1 MATTTKIIDIDAVRN
16 AIHKVLDNWKKK
28 FEEFFVSHENYPP
41 IADPPQP
48 ELTTLTIAYKGGA
61 PHTPP
66 TISISTQ
73 KSAPNFF
80 PADASKG
87 SLDGTSSATNLDEM
101 RQQLINLDEHLQAIE
116 QAADGNTAI
125 TDIQTRLDQEYAINN
140 LKAET
145 KQIVITTGKSFLN
158 NKMEEPHSSNTT

>member
-1 MATTTKIIDIDAVRN
+1 
-16 AIHKVLDNWKKK
+16 
-28 FEEFFVSHENYPP
+28 
-41 IADPPQP
+41 
-48 ELTTLTIAYKGGA
+48 
-61 PHTPP
+61 
-66 TISISTQ
+66 
-73 KSAPNFF
+73 
-80 PADASKG
+80 
-87 SLDGTSSATNLDEM
+87 M

-125 TDIQTRLDQEYAINN
+125 TDIQTRLDRKYAINS